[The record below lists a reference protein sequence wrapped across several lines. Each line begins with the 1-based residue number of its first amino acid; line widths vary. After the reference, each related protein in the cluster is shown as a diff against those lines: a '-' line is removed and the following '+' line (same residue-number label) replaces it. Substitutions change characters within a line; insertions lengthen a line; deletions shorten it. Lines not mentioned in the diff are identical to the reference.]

1 MPLKLA
7 SFTPLELPPRS
18 FTPLPRTSAERD
30 RRATFWVYLALLLW
44 FVSMLLAGFA
54 TELWLLGR
62 MIRWIARQ

>member
-7 SFTPLELPPRS
+7 SFTPLE
-18 FTPLPRTSAERD
+18 RTSAERD